1 MTADI
6 EAWLAE
12 AELPERSVSLCLQ
25 GSLVAEYERLDAQL
39 RQAAQ
44 TAGSLAGDSP
54 AQQIAAQMEVLHERM
69 LADARIL
76 RFRALPP
83 RVFSD
88 LRAKQP
94 LEKKPDQTDDEHAD
108 AYHVWVC
115 GIVAASCVDPVMT
128 AEQVDRLSQ
137 TLSDGLWRLVTAAAW
152 DVNTSAQDIPFSA
165 AASALTR
172 LSDERLRQPEPAASP
187 EVGSLA
193 GSSEPSPSTSTE
205 TTAG

>member
-1 MTADI
+1 MTWDI
-6 EAWLAE
+6 EEWLAE
-12 AELPERSVSLCLQ
+12 AELPERSVSLCLR

-44 TAGSLAGDSP
+44 TAGSLAGNSP
-54 AQQIAAQMEVLHERM
+54 AQQIAAQMETLHAQM
-69 LADARIL
+69 QDAGRTL

-94 LEKKPDQTDDEHAD
+94 LEKKPNQTDDEHAD
-108 AYHVWVC
+108 AFHAWVC

-137 TLSDGLWRLVTAAAW
+137 TLSDGLWRQVTAAAW

-172 LSDERLRQPEPAASP
+172 LSDERSKQPEPAASP
-187 EVGSLA
+187 EAGSLA
-193 GSSEPSPSTSTE
+193 GSPEPSPSTSTE